1 MDRAQMA
8 VIRLRMISPS
18 NQSPYTLDE
27 LARLGGVSPALVQRY
42 LEEGLLAPVA
52 GNARTSWFFDDN
64 ALFEL
69 RRIQRLRRE
78 LGVNIAGVAVI
89 HELLQQ
95 IDDLKAE
102 LAELRQSVSGHL
114 NE

>member
-1 MDRAQMA
+1 MDRTEMA
-8 VIRLRMISPS
+8 VIRLRMVSPS
-18 NQSPYTLDE
+18 KEAPYTIED
-27 LARLGGVSPALVQRY
+27 LARRAGVTPALVQRY
-42 LEEGLLAPVA
+42 LDEGLLAPIA

-69 RRIQRLRRE
+69 RRIQRLRHD

-95 IDDLKAE
+95 IEELKME
-102 LAELRQSVSGHL
+102 LEKLRESGSK
-114 NE
+114 NQP

>member
-1 MDRAQMA
+1 MDRSTEMA
-8 VIRLRMISPS
+8 VIRLHMVSPS
-18 NQSPYTLDE
+18 NQAPYTLEE

-42 LEEGLLAPVA
+42 VDEGLIETIA
-52 GNARTSWFFDDN
+52 GNVRTSFFFDDN

-89 HELLQQ
+89 HELQRQ
-95 IDDLKAE
+95 IDELKAE
-102 LAELRQSVSGHL
+102 LERLRQSLSQ
-114 NE
+114 

>member
-1 MDRAQMA
+1 MDRSTEMA
-8 VIRLRMISPS
+8 VIRLHMVSPS
-18 NQSPYTLDE
+18 NQAPYALEE

-42 LEEGLLAPVA
+42 MDEGLIDPIA
-52 GNARTSWFFDDN
+52 GNVRTSFFFDDN

-89 HELLQQ
+89 HELQRQ
-95 IDDLKAE
+95 IDELKAE
-102 LAELRQSVSGHL
+102 LDRLRQSLS
-114 NE
+114 

>member
-1 MDRAQMA
+1 MDAEMA
-8 VIRLRMISPS
+8 IVQLHIVSPT
-18 NQSPYTLDE
+18 NQSPYSLEE
-27 LARLGGVSPALVQRY
+27 LARLSGVSPALVQRY
-42 LEEGLLAPVA
+42 LDEGLIAPIA

-89 HELLQQ
+89 HDLLRQ
-95 IDDLKAE
+95 IDELKAQLE
-102 LAELRQSVSGHL
+102 ELRRRT
-114 NE
+114 

>member
-1 MDRAQMA
+1 MNESTRMA
-8 VIRLRMISPS
+8 VVRLRIVTPS
-18 NQSPYTLDE
+18 TQAPYTLEE

-42 LEEGLLAPVA
+42 LDEGLIEPTA

-78 LGVNIAGVAVI
+78 LGVNIAGIAI
-89 HELLQQ
+89 IRELQRQL
-95 IDDLKAE
+95 DELKAE
-102 LAELRQSVSGHL
+102 LDRLRQSMH
-114 NE
+114 

>member
-1 MDRAQMA
+1 MDTEMA
-8 VIRLRMISPS
+8 VIRLHIVSPS
-18 NQSPYTLDE
+18 NQAPYTLEE

-42 LEEGLLAPVA
+42 FDEGLLPAVA

-64 ALFEL
+64 TLFEL

-95 IDDLKAE
+95 IEELKAE
-102 LAELRQSVSGHL
+102 LEKLRQPVS
-114 NE
+114 

>member
-1 MDRAQMA
+1 MDRSTEMA
-8 VIRLRMISPS
+8 VICLHIVSPS
-18 NQSPYTLDE
+18 NQAPYTLEE

-42 LEEGLLAPVA
+42 VDEGLIDPIA
-52 GNARTSWFFDDN
+52 GNVRTAFFFDDN

-89 HELLQQ
+89 HELQRQ
-95 IDDLKAE
+95 IDELKAE
-102 LAELRQSVSGHL
+102 LDRLRQSPD
-114 NE
+114 

>member
-1 MDRAQMA
+1 MDRTELA
-8 VIRLRMISPS
+8 VIRLRIVSPS
-18 NQSPYTLDE
+18 NEAPYTIED
-27 LARLGGVSPALVQRY
+27 LARRGGVTPALVQRY
-42 LEEGLLAPVA
+42 LDEGLLAPVA

-89 HELLQQ
+89 RELLQQ
-95 IDDLKAE
+95 IDELKAE
-102 LAELRQSVSGHL
+102 LEQLRQSTLKGQ
-114 NE
+114 